1 MQLDR
6 GVDHLVHHMRQI
18 NLGDRVF
25 LGQVHALFR
34 LVGDVQQ
41 HQPPDV
47 ELAGAFGEHELHR
60 LAIGEQHAEGR
71 AFRHMRGRHVE
82 GALGFRD
89 IVHAVAQAAVGEAVL
104 AHIETVAF
112 AAEQIVGRHFQVLD
126 LDFGM
131 AAGELVVMRA
141 FDRHVLDVALDP
153 VTGVRQFDDE
163 GRILLVTRRVRIGP
177 GHHQR
182 HVGDAGGGGEPL
194 LAVEN
199 IVFIAILHG
208 GGLHAGGVG
217 ARRFFRHRETNALVA
232 VEQRFKELFLLI
244 RGAMR
249 EDRQH
254 RGVVGP
260 LCVHRERAQRAF
272 AELHLH
278 QRVGERAEAH
288 AAIFLRHERAP

>member
-1 MQLDR
+1 M
-6 GVDHLVHHMRQI
+6 
-18 NLGDRVF
+18 
-25 LGQVHALFR
+25 
-34 LVGDVQQ
+34 
-41 HQPPDV
+41 
-47 ELAGAFGEHELHR
+47 LAH
-60 LAIGEQHAEGR
+60 
-71 AFRHMRGRHVE
+71 
-82 GALGFRD
+82 
-89 IVHAVAQAAVGEAVL
+89 GEAIAL
-104 AHIETVAF
+104 
-112 AAEQIVGRHFQVLD
+112 AAEQVLRRDLQVLD
-126 LDFGM
+126 LDLGV
-131 AAGELVVMRA
+131 AAGELVVVRA
-141 FDRHVLDVALDP
+141 LDRHVLDVALDL
-153 VTGVRQFDDE
+153 VARVRQLHDE
-163 GRILLVTRRVRIGP
+163 GRILLVTRRVRIGL

-272 AELHLH
+272 AKLHLH
-278 QRVGERAEAH
+278 QCVGERAEAH
-288 AAIFLRHERAP
+288 AAIFLRHEWAP